1 MKTFIELIL
10 LTQELL
16 DILIP
21 FTNVTLNITHIG
33 IQDIHFKKQIF
44 HIICIIYTSKQD
56 PYISPRFHFAKEID
70 LKHMNLS
77 SFVLANVLNYSIEIV
92 NITKTPILKIG
103 NFVARDSFD
112 ISSLLFF
119 FQ

>member
-1 MKTFIELIL
+1 M
-10 LTQELL
+10 TQELL

-77 SFVLANVLNYSIEIV
+77 SFVLTNVLNYSIEI
-92 NITKTPILKIG
+92 IISTTKTPILKIG

>member
-1 MKTFIELIL
+1 
-10 LTQELL
+10 
-16 DILIP
+16 
-21 FTNVTLNITHIG
+21 
-33 IQDIHFKKQIF
+33 
-44 HIICIIYTSKQD
+44 
-56 PYISPRFHFAKEID
+56 
-70 LKHMNLS
+70 MNLS

-92 NITKTPILKIG
+92 KTPILKIG

>member
-33 IQDIHFKKQIF
+33 IQDIHFKKQTF

-56 PYISPRFHFAKEID
+56 PYISPRFHSAKEID

-112 ISSLLFF
+112 ISTLLFF

>member
-33 IQDIHFKKQIF
+33 IQDIHFKKQI
-44 HIICIIYTSKQD
+44 SQD
-56 PYISPRFHFAKEID
+56 F
-70 LKHMNLS
+70 
-77 SFVLANVLNYSIEIV
+77 
-92 NITKTPILKIG
+92 T
-103 NFVARDSFD
+103 
-112 ISSLLFF
+112 
-119 FQ
+119 Q

>member
-92 NITKTPILKIG
+92 KTPILKIG

>member
-33 IQDIHFKKQIF
+33 IQDIHFKKQIS
-44 HIICIIYTSKQD
+44 HIICIMYTSKQD
-56 PYISPRFHFAKEID
+56 PYISLRFYFAK
-70 LKHMNLS
+70 K
-77 SFVLANVLNYSIEIV
+77 
-92 NITKTPILKIG
+92 K
-103 NFVARDSFD
+103 
-112 ISSLLFF
+112 
-119 FQ
+119 